1 MTTLMEGIEQGS
13 LFAGTTLTMDVI
25 VGPGNRYRLL
35 AEKLPWVELGR
46 EANRWRAKQVDIDNG
61 RPLNLRLHLGAL
73 IAQSMNGWTDRETE
87 EMVAHHAGV
96 RMLCGLLFSRERI
109 DHTSIETFR
118 NQLGKEGVE
127 GINRIVVK
135 SAIGTGFTGS
145 GLCSSDT
152 TVQESPIS
160 YPTEVGHLKKIAE
173 KLSGIGRKI
182 HKKLSRKLAKLS
194 EAVHH
199 TFTKIRLFTRGK
211 GKGKAAR
218 RKVLAQELRGT
229 VGRMER
235 LVRGKV
241 EGLTDSAREEY
252 AQAMEQYRLM
262 LAQIRHW
269 MKRGFHLPGKLVSL
283 WETNA
288 RAIVRN
294 KASKAVEF
302 GRRWIV
308 TRLAKGYII
317 GKACTKLG
325 GGSDAQIMEEVLSH
339 FRRMMGKLPTLVVY
353 DRGGD
358 GPKNHA
364 TLEKR
369 KIRHNGIFRKGKE
382 SQPGLGRNT
391 ALKARRERALS
402 EASIATIKHARYGF
416 NRPRAKTSDGCVVK
430 GHAAILGAN
439 LARLAR
445 DWTPKMAMAAT

>member
-1 MTTLMEGIEQGS
+1 MTTLMDGIEQQS
-13 LFAGTTLTMDVI
+13 LFSDKVLTMDVI
-25 VGPGNRYRLL
+25 VGQGSRYRVL
-35 AEKLPWVELGR
+35 AEKLPWRELGI
-46 EANRWRAKQVDIDNG
+46 EANRWRAEKVDLGNG

-73 IAQSMNGWTDRETE
+73 IAQGMNGWTDRETE
-87 EMVAHHAGV
+87 DMVAHHAGV
-96 RMLCGLLFSRERI
+96 RILCGLLYSRETI
-109 DHTSIETFR
+109 DHTSIEAFR

-135 SAIGTGFTGS
+135 SAVGAGFTGS

-173 KLSGIGRKI
+173 KLSGIGLKIRKR
-182 HKKLSRKLAKLS
+182 LSKKLAKMS
-194 EAVHH
+194 EAVQH

-218 RKVLAQELRGT
+218 RKVLAQELRGA

-241 EGLTDSAREEY
+241 NGLKGSAREDY
-252 AQAMEQYRLM
+252 RMAMGQHRLM

-269 MKRGFHLPGKLVSL
+269 MRTGFHRPGKLVSL

-317 GKACTKLG
+317 GTVCAKLG
-325 GGSDAQIMEEVLSH
+325 GGSDARIIEEVLSH
-339 FRRMMGKLPTLVVY
+339 FERMMGRLPSLLVY

-358 GPKNHA
+358 GPVNHA
-364 TLEKR
+364 ALARR
-369 KIRHNGIFRKGKE
+369 KVRHNGIFRKGKV

-391 ALKARRERALS
+391 ALKARRERASS
-402 EASIATIKHARYGF
+402 EASIATIKHSRYGF
-416 NRPRAKTSDGCVVK
+416 NRPRARTSDGCVLK

-445 DWTPKMAMAAT
+445 DWMSEMALAAG

>member
-1 MTTLMEGIEQGS
+1 MTTLMDGIEQRS
-13 LFAGTTLTMDVI
+13 LFAGTAVTMDVV
-25 VGPGNRYRLL
+25 VGPGSRYRVL
-35 AEKLPWVELGR
+35 ASRLPWPELGR
-46 EANRWRAKQVDIDNG
+46 EANRWRAKKVDIDDG

-87 EMVAHHAGV
+87 DMVAHHAGV
-96 RMLCGLLFSRERI
+96 RMLCGLEYSRETI

-127 GINRIVVK
+127 EINRIVVR
-135 SAIGTGFTGS
+135 SAAGSGFTGG

-160 YPTEVGHLKKIAE
+160 HPTEVGHLKRIAE
-173 KLSGIGRKI
+173 KLAGIGLKIRKR
-182 HKKLSRKLAKLS
+182 LSKKLAKMS
-194 EAVHH
+194 EEVHR

-211 GKGKAAR
+211 GKGMAAR
-218 RKVLAQELRGT
+218 RKILAQELRGS

-241 EGLTDSAREEY
+241 NGLTGPAREGY
-252 AQAMEQYRLM
+252 RAAMEQYRLM

-269 MKRGFHLPGKLVSL
+269 MRTGFHRPGKLVSL

-308 TRLAKGYII
+308 TRLTRGYII
-317 GKACTKLG
+317 GTACAKLG
-325 GGSDAQIMEEVLSH
+325 GGSDARIMGEVLDH
-339 FRRMMGKLPTLVVY
+339 FKRMMGRLPSLLVY

-358 GPKNHA
+358 GPANHA
-364 TLEKR
+364 TLAER
-369 KIRHNGIFRKGKE
+369 KVRHNGIFRKGKV
-382 SQPGLGRNT
+382 SQPGLGRNIM
-391 ALKARRERALS
+391 LKARRERASS
-402 EASIATIKHARYGF
+402 EASIATIKHPRYGF
-416 NRPRAKTSDGCVVK
+416 NRPRARTSAGCVLK

-439 LARLAR
+439 LARFAR
-445 DWTPKMAMAAT
+445 DWMSEMALAAT

>member
-1 MTTLMEGIEQGS
+1 MTTLMDGIEQQS
-13 LFAGTTLTMDVI
+13 LFADKVLMMDVI
-25 VGPGNRYRLL
+25 VGKSSRYRVL
-35 AEKLPWVELGR
+35 AERLPWRELGA
-46 EANRWRAKQVDIDNG
+46 EANRWRAKKVDLDDG

-73 IAQSMNGWTDRETE
+73 IVQGMNGWTDRETE
-87 EMVAHHAGV
+87 DMVAHHAGV
-96 RMLCGLLFSRERI
+96 RMLCGLLYSRETI

-118 NQLGKEGVE
+118 NQLGEEGVE
-127 GINRIVVK
+127 GINRIVVE
-135 SAIGTGFTGS
+135 SAVGVGFTGS

-173 KLSGIGRKI
+173 KLSGIGHKIRKR
-182 HKKLSRKLAKLS
+182 LSKKLAKLS
-194 EAVHH
+194 EAVQY

-211 GKGKAAR
+211 GKGKAAQ
-218 RKVLAQELRGT
+218 RKALAQELRCA

-241 EGLTDSAREEY
+241 NGLRGSAREEY
-252 AQAMEQYRLM
+252 SKAMGQYRLM
-262 LAQIRHW
+262 LTQIRHW
-269 MKRGFHLPGKLVSL
+269 MRTGFHRPGKLVSL

-294 KASKAVEF
+294 KASKTVEF

-317 GKACTKLG
+317 GKACAKLG
-325 GGSDAQIMEEVLSH
+325 GGSDARIIEEVLSH
-339 FRRMMGKLPTLVVY
+339 FERMMGSLPLLVVY

-358 GPKNHA
+358 GPVNHA
-364 TLEKR
+364 TLARR
-369 KIRHNGIFRKGKE
+369 KIRHNGIFRKGKV

-391 ALKARRERALS
+391 MLKARRERASS
-402 EASIATIKHARYGF
+402 EASIATIKHSRYGF
-416 NRPRAKTSDGCVVK
+416 NRPRARTSDGCVLK

-439 LARLAR
+439 LARFAK
-445 DWTPKMAMAAT
+445 DWMSEMALAAT

>member
-1 MTTLMEGIEQGS
+1 MTTRMDGIVQQS
-13 LFAGTTLTMDVI
+13 LFAGRTMTMDVM
-25 VGPGNRYRLL
+25 VESGSRYRVL
-35 AEKLPWVELGR
+35 ATKLPWPELGE
-46 EANRWRAKQVDIDNG
+46 EANRWRAKKVNIDDG

-87 EMVAHHAGV
+87 DMVAHHAGV
-96 RMLCGLLFSRERI
+96 RVLCGLEYSRETI

-127 GINRIVVK
+127 EINRLVVK
-135 SAIGTGFTGS
+135 SAVGSGFTGG

-173 KLSGIGRKI
+173 KLSGIGLRMR
-182 HKKLSRKLAKLS
+182 KKLSKKLTKLS
-194 EAVHH
+194 EAVRH

-211 GKGKAAR
+211 GKGMAAR
-218 RKVLAQELRGT
+218 RKALGQELRKE

-235 LVRGKV
+235 LVREKV
-241 EGLTDSAREEY
+241 NGLTGSAREEY
-252 AQAMEQYRLM
+252 RAAMEQYRLM
-262 LAQIRHW
+262 LKQIRHW
-269 MKRGFHLPGKLVSL
+269 MKTGFHRPGKLVSL

-294 KASKAVEF
+294 KAAKSVEF

-317 GKACTKLG
+317 GKACAKLG
-325 GGSDAQIMEEVLSH
+325 GGSDTGIMEEVLSH
-339 FRRMMGKLPTLVVY
+339 FERMMGRLPTLVVY

-358 GPKNHA
+358 GPANHA
-364 TLEKR
+364 ALAKYN
-369 KIRHNGIFRKGKE
+369 IRHNGIFRKGQV

-402 EASIATIKHARYGF
+402 EASIATIKHSRFGF
-416 NRPRAKTSDGCVVK
+416 NRPRARTTDGCVLK

-439 LARLAR
+439 VARFAR
-445 DWTPKMAMAAT
+445 DWMSEMATAAA